1 VSVRYALLAV
11 ICCIAPATSAEVVQI
26 GVFSLFRPVE
36 LRVAPVSDPLLIAAG
51 DARVILEGRQF
62 QIIRL
67 ARLSSPVHVSA
78 RDGSNTEFR
87 LSIPGKIDRQFHGT
101 LTVRAGDHKLIAVVS
116 MDREVAVAS
125 VVAAEMPPSTPIEA
139 LKAQAVVAR
148 SYYAAAGPRHDDF
161 EFCDTTHCQFLREL
175 PAPTAGSFRA
185 TLETRG
191 LVLAYRA
198 RPIAALWQLS
208 MADQVLYL
216 TELLGLTEVYDLKGR
231 KLGVIKDAAIVRASG
246 SSFPHRSLPA
256 IVGGGHAWL
265 TVRHDQIRSIG
276 FDGIYLKD
284 EHLTPYHSDEYML
297 RMVRDLLDQQII
309 DAEGR
314 KVVRVTDV
322 TFDPR
327 HENGGRCSECF

>member
-1 VSVRYALLAV
+1 MSVRYALLAV

-198 RPIAALWQLS
+198 RPIAALYSAGCGGQTRSLQGGDS
-208 MADQVLYL
+208 EYPYYSVPCDFCRRHAPGLVQGHQ
-216 TELLGLTEVYDLKGR
+216 LGLCQRGAAGMARAGAGYREILDHYYPGTSLMQLEQNAIFLLPR
-231 KLGVIKDAAIVRASG
+231 PPALRHSKD
-246 SSFPHRSLPA
+246 
-256 IVGGGHAWL
+256 
-265 TVRHDQIRSIG
+265 
-276 FDGIYLKD
+276 
-284 EHLTPYHSDEYML
+284 
-297 RMVRDLLDQQII
+297 
-309 DAEGR
+309 
-314 KVVRVTDV
+314 
-322 TFDPR
+322 
-327 HENGGRCSECF
+327 